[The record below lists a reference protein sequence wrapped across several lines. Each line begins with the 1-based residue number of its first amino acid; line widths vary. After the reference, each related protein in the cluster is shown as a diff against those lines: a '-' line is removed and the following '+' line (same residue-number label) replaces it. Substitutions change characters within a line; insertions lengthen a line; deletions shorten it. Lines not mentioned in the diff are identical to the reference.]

1 MPEEKRQV
9 KETLKDA
16 LEDVQSQTEAEQ
28 VVDDL
33 ERVAEGVSEEQA
45 ARGAAASPVRA
56 AEAVKEAADG
66 APSGAKAATTLGA
79 AAAESV
85 APGPQAADLL
95 DTAQQVLIPEA
106 RGERPAA
113 EVAKPRGYLRRAL
126 FRRMSPLQAWDA
138 WLFVAAN
145 NLPHTKLTNS
155 LMYALTVVA
164 TGGVCWSAGA
174 VLAYFRGSRRG
185 RQALRE
191 LVPSVTIATWL
202 VEYPIKTYFRRKRP
216 FIDVVRALVIGKK
229 PGSWSFPSGHTAS
242 SFASARVLSTI
253 WPEYR
258 MAYYAFASLV
268 GFSRTYLGAHYPGDV
283 LSGALAGSVLGEI
296 VRCATRRVLARSKAG
311 YRAGSA
317 AESS

>member
-1 MPEEKRQV
+1 MDRAVMPEEKRQV

-16 LEDVQSQTEAEQ
+16 LEDVQSQTEAER

-45 ARGAAASPVRA
+45 ARGAAASPVR
-56 AEAVKEAADG
+56 
-66 APSGAKAATTLGA
+66 
-79 AAAESV
+79 AAESV

-174 VLAYFRGSRRG
+174 VLAYLRGSRRG

-191 LVPSVTIATWL
+191 L
-202 VEYPIKTYFRRKRP
+202 
-216 FIDVVRALVIGKK
+216 
-229 PGSWSFPSGHTAS
+229 
-242 SFASARVLSTI
+242 
-253 WPEYR
+253 
-258 MAYYAFASLV
+258 
-268 GFSRTYLGAHYPGDV
+268 
-283 LSGALAGSVLGEI
+283 
-296 VRCATRRVLARSKAG
+296 CA
-311 YRAGSA
+311 
-317 AESS
+317 